1 MLIMWVRCF
10 FIGDGGVKKRISLV
24 LIFCLV
30 MTMICGCSEIPDT
43 QVKTATEIETVEETT
58 ETEDSL
64 VEGMELYPIYKDIK
78 VHFIDVGQG
87 DCEFIE
93 LPNGQTMLIDAG
105 NEHNGSEIISYI
117 KSVFEYDK
125 IDFVV
130 ATHPHSDHIGGMA
143 EVISHFDVGAMY
155 MPEKAHTTDT
165 FKNLLEAIEN
175 NSIELHRAK
184 ADVNILTSGLLRIDL
199 LAPFDEQYSNLNNYS
214 AVVKI
219 TYDETVLL
227 FMGDAE
233 SQVEYK
239 LLDKDIDADVLKVG
253 HHGSDTSSTELFISE
268 VSPSVAVISSGGGY
282 GHPHSTTLAILNDY
296 KADIYRTDE
305 VGTIVV
311 TADGHKKVSVNKK
324 ASTIKENAPPEKVE
338 EAYVAITDNERT
350 GVQVNTNIL
359 IEVYKTKS
367 GECYHHAGC
376 SSLSK
381 SKMPTTVESAKN
393 VGLRPCKR
401 CNPPG

>member
-1 MLIMWVRCF
+1 MFWLILSV
-10 FIGDGGVKKRISLV
+10 
-24 LIFCLV
+24 
-30 MTMICGCSEIPDT
+30 ICGCTDIPDT
-43 QVKTATEIETVEETT
+43 QVETATGIESVEKTT
-58 ETEDSL
+58 ESRESL
-64 VEGMELYPIYKDIK
+64 VEGMEVYPIYKDIK

-105 NEHNGSEIISYI
+105 NSHNGSEIISYI
-117 KSVFEYDK
+117 ENIFEYDE

-165 FKNLLEAIEN
+165 FENLLDAIEN
-175 NSIELHRAK
+175 NNIKLHRAR
-184 ADVNILTSGLLRIDL
+184 AGTNILSSGLLAIDL

-239 LLDKDIDADVLKVG
+239 LLDKDIDADILKVG
-253 HHGSDTSSTELFISE
+253 HHGSDTASTELFISE
-268 VSPSVAVISSGGGY
+268 VSPSVAVISSGGEY
-282 GHPHSTTLAILNDY
+282 GHPHDTTLAILNDY
-296 KADIYRTDE
+296 KADVYRTDE

-311 TADGHKKVSVNKK
+311 TADGHKKVSVDKK
-324 ASTIKENAPPEKVE
+324 ASTIKENAPPVIVQPKEEEKTETV
-338 EAYVAITDNERT
+338 VNDNKN
-350 GVQVNTNIL
+350 QI
-359 IEVYKTKS
+359 VYKTRTGSK
-367 GECYHHAGC
+367 YHRTGC
-376 SSLSK
+376 SYLK
-381 SKMPTTVESAKN
+381 SKIETTVGEAQAI
-393 VGLRPCKR
+393 GLGPCSR
-401 CNPPG
+401 CSPPR